1 VDVVAA
7 VGTDEEAAAVV
18 EPGEGS
24 FDDPAATSLTTD
36 ADGVRAQEAGPF
48 VYTGRGAGGQPHRL
62 CPCLP
67 YLGTGL
73 QSVV

>member
-24 FDDPAATSLTTD
+24 FDDPAVA
-36 ADGVRAQEAGPF
+36 AEAGA
-48 VYTGRGAGGQPHRL
+48 VVGLATGD
-62 CPCLP
+62 
-67 YLGTGL
+67 
-73 QSVV
+73 